1 MQTIGGGL
9 LDEKVTDWPGV
20 VLDTETTGV
29 TVATDRIVELGA
41 VFCER
46 GVVVDVRKM
55 RLDPQ
60 VPIPA
65 EASLVH
71 GIRDEH
77 VRGKPTFAQVA
88 ERFLCYLNGAAR
100 GGVTPW
106 LCGYNAAEF
115 DVPLLNFEL
124 ARAGL
129 TTRLVADQIIDPIT
143 FVRWHLR
150 HLRSRS
156 LKSACEHF
164 GVPLQNAHSALADA
178 RATFGLLLAMIERSY
193 MPVRIRDI
201 LSEQARLAK
210 IMKEEWDRWSY
221 WLYRDRENGSLRFG
235 AGSHCGEP
243 VSEVSSDYIES
254 LLRKVPDLPEDVRI
268 TLRSLAA

>member
-9 LDEKVTDWPGV
+9 LDENVTDWPGV

-29 TVATDRIVELGA
+29 NVTTDRIVELGA
-41 VFCER
+41 IFCQH

-60 VPIPA
+60 VPIP
-65 EASLVH
+65 EGASNVH

-77 VRGKPTFAQVA
+77 VRGKPTFAQIA
-88 ERFLCYLNGAAR
+88 ERFLEYLTGRSR
-100 GGVTPW
+100 GEVSPW
-106 LCGYNAAEF
+106 LCGYNAVEF
-115 DVPLLNFEL
+115 DVPLINAEL

-129 TTRLVADQIIDPIT
+129 AVQLDVGQIIDPIT

-178 RATFGLLLAMIERSY
+178 EATLGLLRAMLERRY
-193 MPVRIRDI
+193 MPTRIGDI

-210 IMKEEWDRWSY
+210 IMKDEWDRWSY
-221 WLYRDRENGSLRFG
+221 WLYRDREDGSLRFG
-235 AGSHCGEP
+235 AGSHCGQP
-243 VSEVSSDYIES
+243 VSDVGSDYIES
-254 LLRKVPDLPEDVRI
+254 LLRKVPDLPEDVRA